1 MRMKKSLLLWNLA
14 FLLTSCQVDFSSL
27 LEEDKKAFVKVE
39 NFVSENLP
47 FSTSLV
53 SEKKNSTFMN
63 VISLSSFDKDY
74 HRVRVLLSPDKDYFV
89 FFGYE
94 DNYTIVTDTKDVN
107 QEKNCYAGISIT
119 FHSSVKIESLYAYFQ
134 SEEKSFYFTLS

>member
-1 MRMKKSLLLWNLA
+1 M
-14 FLLTSCQVDFSSL
+14 
-27 LEEDKKAFVKVE
+27 
-39 NFVSENLP
+39 SENLP

-63 VISLSSFDKDY
+63 VITLSSFDKDY

-94 DNYTIVTDTKDVN
+94 DNYTIVTETKDVN

>member
-1 MRMKKSLLLWNLA
+1 MKFRPCIDIHNGKVKQIVGGSL
-14 FLLTSCQVDFSSL
+14 TDCQDQ
-27 LEEDKKAFVKVE
+27 AVE

-63 VISLSSFDKDY
+63 VITLSSFDKDY